1 MINSLED
8 AIKHCNEVAERLEG
22 KNGYAYTDVT
32 CEECAKEHRQLAEW
46 LKELKYYKDRQDL
59 INKNW
64 QELTMY
70 KDGIEKIK
78 MRSQAYRERGE
89 TVLASGMEQA
99 LDILKEVNADDGDSC

>member
-1 MINSLED
+1 MTLDE
-8 AIKHCNEVAERLEG
+8 AIKHAEEVAERLENSCKRDWMG
-22 KNGYAYTDVT
+22 EDDKR
-32 CEECAKEHRQLAEW
+32 CASEHRQLVEW